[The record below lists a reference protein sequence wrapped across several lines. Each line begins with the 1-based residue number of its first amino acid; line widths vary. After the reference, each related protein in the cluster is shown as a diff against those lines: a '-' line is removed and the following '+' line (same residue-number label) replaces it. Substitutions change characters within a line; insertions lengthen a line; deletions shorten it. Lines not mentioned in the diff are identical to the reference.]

1 MTEPQQ
7 CLGRYTTNKQRRKF
21 PLKGDYFLEMRC
33 PNILKDPSND
43 ICESC
48 YDKLKKEELGVKT
61 TNMTRFHGRIYEP
74 LSKDNSCWLY
84 DAERF
89 WKFANLPGNKPSQ
102 DDLQEAVV
110 AQRIARNTVEMKNTI
125 VPLAPPAPAPAPA
138 NSEKKLATKS
148 KQTDPVP
155 EEKVKV
161 KRKYTKKI
169 TAPPAPTPTPTQVV
183 EPINEVKEV
192 KEVKE
197 VNEVKEVKE
206 EKVKKQ
212 KKVIKKA
219 TSIPQPLPIQEKPK
233 SIKAIAIESI
243 SEPIQP
249 EDILEIPVRSIE
261 IHDILYWIDGKKD
274 KLYKRD
280 TKGSIGA
287 YVGRYRREADSIDR
301 DFPDSDVE

>member
-125 VPLAPPAPAPAPA
+125 VPLAPPAPAPA

-155 EEKVKV
+155 EEKVKEKV
-161 KRKYTKKI
+161 KRKYTKKT
-169 TAPPAPTPTPTQVV
+169 TAPPAPAPTPAPTQVV
-183 EPINEVKEV
+183 EPINEVKD
-192 KEVKE
+192 
-197 VNEVKEVKE
+197 VKE
-206 EKVKKQ
+206 EKPKKQ

-219 TSIPQPLPIQEKPK
+219 TSVPQPLPIQEKPK
-233 SIKAIAIESI
+233 SIKAIAIEST